1 MALSRIGLWSFDLIQ
16 TKQLQTALDHHPR
29 RNTLTALQ
37 YTMQSVA
44 DLAKFVMTMIL
55 WEPFQFRWAALV
67 SFMSV
72 SAGALVYAVYVKKE
86 RGHIAHL
93 PAAVQIA
100 WLKKIL

>member
-44 DLAKFVMTMIL
+44 DLAKFVLKMIL

-72 SAGALVYAVYVKKE
+72 SLGALVYAVYVKKE

-93 PAAVQIA
+93 PDRMV